1 MNKETQYTG
10 KGIHRKT
17 DTAFDKR
24 TESDSFKFEHF
35 RCLNGTLSFEIGF
48 ISREK
53 SKSKQS

>member
-35 RCLNGTLSFEIGF
+35 RCLNGTLSFEIGL

-53 SKSKQS
+53 K